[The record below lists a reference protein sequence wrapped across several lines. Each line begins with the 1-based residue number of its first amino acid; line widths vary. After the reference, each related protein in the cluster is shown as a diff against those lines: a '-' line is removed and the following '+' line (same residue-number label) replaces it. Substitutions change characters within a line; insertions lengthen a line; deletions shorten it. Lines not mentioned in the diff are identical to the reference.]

1 MTLRSARLYW
11 LLPLLAASLLALPS
25 DGFTTPAQSRAAAAV
40 RTTSTFE
47 TTTTKLYVKGFGK
60 QPDPAEAKK
69 PPSAASIER
78 KQAVA
83 RYDEIAAQGGQEY
96 RIYVRQ
102 FGGADDSWLPCGSIA
117 VPRTAQVSNAIKA
130 NVDNLKTSIVRTYS
144 KLAGQE
150 AEFEFGYN
158 LKIYPDDPV
167 EVANLNA
174 RLPSQG
180 FSIGNW
186 ISTLL
191 SPVDASG
198 VPPPTVFPGD
208 DDVKK

>member
-130 NVDNLKTSIVRTYS
+130 N
-144 KLAGQE
+144 
-150 AEFEFGYN
+150 EFGYN